1 MTEEAADSTKLQK
14 LIDGQGF
21 GQLLTALAS
30 SASSQHAAAKNYRVA
45 NNKADLEIFSFCVAS
60 LHDDAPVVRTQSNSF
75 ASKFT
80 NFIFNISTFFFQCI
94 YVNSNQVGRFKS
106 IVTSERSCARNPVS
120 QYLYQWYLSRCS
132 EKEKRMVFHYAHR

>member
-1 MTEEAADSTKLQK
+1 MTEEAAADSTKLQK

-30 SASSQHAAAKNYRVA
+30 SASSQHSAAKNYRVA

-80 NFIFNISTFFFQCI
+80 NVILINSTLFNLFRKPIA
-94 YVNSNQVGRFKS
+94 NSNQAVRFIS
-106 IVTSERSCARNPVS
+106 IATFESSCARNPVS
-120 QYLYQWYLSRCS
+120 QYL
-132 EKEKRMVFHYAHR
+132 